1 MASEQQL
8 VQVQPFAGFCKTGV
22 GQSALPIPKKGLLPS
37 TTNLFYHAELAH
49 VQWVNGRSSGRDKTP
64 GDFTESVTCA
74 IVCHAV

>member
-8 VQVQPFAGFCKTGV
+8 VQVQPFAGFCETGE
-22 GQSALPIPKKGLLPS
+22 GQSALSIPKNGLLPS
-37 TTNLFYHAELAH
+37 ATNLFYHAELA
-49 VQWVNGRSSGRDKTP
+49 QWVSGRSSGRDKTP